1 MPEETSRAAET
12 AETGATGGTA
22 RLVLDVAAARAPQ
35 LGATRLVCV
44 DGPAGSGKTTSG
56 LALGAVAEARGLTVA
71 VVHGDDLL
79 AGWSGLPGL
88 AASLAAA
95 LAPLAEARPGAYR
108 RFDWVRDA
116 WAEEVAVPVVDLL
129 VVEGVGSGTP
139 ALDPWRT
146 ALVWVEAPHDLRLA
160 RGLARDGEAFAPHW
174 ESWARDEAR
183 VLAADRTRERA
194 DVLVDGTGAA
204 PARVR

>member
-1 MPEETSRAAET
+1 MLEET
-12 AETGATGGTA
+12 A
-22 RLVLDVAAARAPQ
+22 RRVLDLVAARRPR
-35 LGATRLVCV
+35 LGATRLVCL
-44 DGPAGSGKTTSG
+44 DGPAGSGKTT
-56 LALGAVAEARGLTVA
+56 LAAALAAGAQARGEA
-71 VVHGDDLL
+71 PGVVHGDDLL

-88 AASLAAA
+88 ADSLVAAVS
-95 LAPLAEARPGAYR
+95 PLADGLPGRFR
-108 RFDWVRDA
+108 RYDWVAGA

-139 ALDPWRT
+139 LLDPWRT
-146 ALVWVEAPHDLRLA
+146 ALVWVEAPADLRLA

-174 ESWARDEAR
+174 EAWARDEQGAFAR
-183 VLAADRTRERA
+183 DRTRARA